1 MQKIWMEKKSM
12 YYKILKLSDFEKV
25 IVILNLTN

>member
-12 YYKILKLSDFEKV
+12 HYKILKLSDFEKV